1 MGKRPHHKKDE
12 LLDSLPSDFYKLLE
26 MMTIARSRKHITN
39 YYGNNGVG
47 KFPEKIVQLHL
58 IVILTQKVSY

>member
-1 MGKRPHHKKDE
+1 
-12 LLDSLPSDFYKLLE
+12 

-47 KFPEKIVQLHL
+47 KFLKNRPITLNSDIDTEGELLNFKETNELLKH
-58 IVILTQKVSY
+58 